1 MASILPYFLKQLPT
15 TNLAIQGIT
24 MPILIKDL
32 IIAILLVCLTLA
44 ITTLG

>member
-1 MASILPYFLKQLPT
+1 MASILLYFFKQLPT
-15 TNLAIQGIT
+15 AHLAIQGIS
-24 MPILIKDL
+24 MLILIKDL